1 MAGDIDALIR
11 KLDRMHSSIDDD
23 VDEVLKNNAGE
34 FARDTVVSAK
44 SVMNKG
50 YWTGNLAR
58 MIRDTKEG
66 NMKYAVTSNAG
77 YSGFLE
83 YGTRYMAPETFM
95 FPVYERY
102 TRKVREDLERL
113 INGKTGGHVMKQS
126 AKLQLFNYL
135 YEKFSEIGVPVI
147 ETKELNQ
154 ELEYPFIAIQ
164 TTTDSMNVLTF
175 DSFGGNPTA
184 IVHLWGLDIDKSA
197 NDNLLMQVQNIM
209 LDDIELEGFSLF
221 NPQLDINESIEIE
234 DNQALSHVTINI
246 EYTSH

>member
-58 MIRDTKEG
+58 MIRDTKNG
-66 NMKYAVTSNAG
+66 DMKYAITSNAG

-113 INGKTGGHVMKQS
+113 INGKTGGM
-126 AKLQLFNYL
+126 
-135 YEKFSEIGVPVI
+135 
-147 ETKELNQ
+147 
-154 ELEYPFIAIQ
+154 
-164 TTTDSMNVLTF
+164 
-175 DSFGGNPTA
+175 
-184 IVHLWGLDIDKSA
+184 
-197 NDNLLMQVQNIM
+197 
-209 LDDIELEGFSLF
+209 
-221 NPQLDINESIEIE
+221 
-234 DNQALSHVTINI
+234 
-246 EYTSH
+246 

>member
-23 VDEVLKNNAGE
+23 VDEVLKNNAG
-34 FARDTVVSAK
+34 DTVVSAK

-58 MIRDTKEG
+58 MIRDTKIG
-66 NMKYAVTSNAG
+66 DMKYAITSNAG

-113 INGKTGGHVMKQS
+113 VNG
-126 AKLQLFNYL
+126 
-135 YEKFSEIGVPVI
+135 
-147 ETKELNQ
+147 
-154 ELEYPFIAIQ
+154 
-164 TTTDSMNVLTF
+164 
-175 DSFGGNPTA
+175 
-184 IVHLWGLDIDKSA
+184 
-197 NDNLLMQVQNIM
+197 
-209 LDDIELEGFSLF
+209 
-221 NPQLDINESIEIE
+221 
-234 DNQALSHVTINI
+234 
-246 EYTSH
+246 